1 MADSTILNLDL
12 QTTGANA
19 GTWGSKTNDNLEK
32 IENAIKGYTSV
43 AITGTSQA
51 LTVASG
57 GTGDQQSRAVLN
69 LTGTLGGATALTCE
83 ANPNWY
89 VIKDSTTRAG
99 NSLTFGPSGGTA
111 VTLTSGCLHFIYTD
125 GTTAYHIPENLPNM
139 TLTGTLTVGS
149 DVSLNGGTFVF
160 NEAGADRDARF
171 EGDTDTTLLQTDA
184 STNRVGVGVAAPSA
198 KLHVNQSSA
207 TGSQPVLELEQLD
220 QDYAFTNFV
229 GTSASDSSK
238 SLSSSTASA
247 GSKAGAIRVRING
260 TERWIRFYDS
270 AV

>member
-43 AITGTSQA
+43 SITGTSQA

-69 LTGTLGGATALTCE
+69 LTGTLGCATALTCE

-99 NSLTFGPSGGTA
+99 NSLTFGPAGGTP
-111 VTLTSGCLHFIYTD
+111 VTLTNTCLHFIYTD

-139 TLTGTLTVGS
+139 SLSGTLTVAG
-149 DVSLNGGTFVF
+149 DVSLDGGAFVF
-160 NEAGADRDARF
+160 NQAGADRDAVF

-184 STNRVGVGVAAPSA
+184 STDRVGVGVAAPNG
-198 KLHVNQSSA
+198 KLHVKQASA
-207 TGSQPVLELEQLD
+207 TGAQPVIEIEQLD
-220 QDYAFTNFV
+220 QDYAFINYV
-229 GTSASDSSK
+229 GTSAADGTK
-238 SLSSSTASA
+238 SLSSSSATA

>member
-32 IENAIKGYTSV
+32 IENAIKGYASV

-69 LTGTLGGATALTCE
+69 LTGTLSGSTALTCE

-89 VIKDSTTRAG
+89 IIKDATTRAG
-99 NSLTFGPSGGTA
+99 HALTFGPSGGTA
-111 VTLTSGCLHFIYTD
+111 VTLTSGAIHLIYTD
-125 GTTAYHIPENLPNM
+125 GTSAFQIPENLANM
-139 TLTGTLTVGS
+139 ALSGTLTVTG
-149 DVSLNGGTFVF
+149 DVSFDGGAFTF
-160 NEAGADRDARF
+160 NQSGAAVDAIF
-171 EGDTDTTLLQTDA
+171 EGDTDTTLLQTDG
-184 STNRVGVGVAAPSA
+184 STDRVGIGIGSPNA
-198 KLHVNQSSA
+198 KLHARQASA
-207 TGSQPVLELEQLD
+207 SGAQPVLELEQLD

-229 GTSASDSSK
+229 GTSASDASK
-238 SLSSSTASA
+238 SLSSSTATSA
-247 GSKAGAIRVRING
+247 NKVGAIRVRING
-260 TERWIRFYDS
+260 TERWIRFYDN
-270 AV
+270 AT

>member
-125 GTTAYHIPENLPNM
+125 GSVAYHIPENLPNL
-139 TLTGTLTVGS
+139 TLSGTLNVAG
-149 DVSLNGGTFVF
+149 DVSLDGGAFVF
-160 NEAGADRDARF
+160 NQAGADKDAIF

-184 STNRVGVGVAAPSA
+184 STDRVGVGIGSPTG
-198 KLHVNQSSA
+198 KLHVRQASA
-207 TGSQPVLELEQLD
+207 TGAEPVIKLEQLD
-220 QDYAFTNFV
+220 QDYAFTDYV
-229 GTSASDSSK
+229 GTAAGDATKSISTSTASDSAK
-238 SLSSSTASA
+238 Y
-247 GSKAGAIRVRING
+247 GAVRVKING
-260 TERWIRFYDS
+260 TDKWIRIYDGPI
-270 AV
+270 